1 MAFVKV
7 YYKGGS
13 DEERATALEI
23 ALKSFKRKVEREG
36 IIKEV
41 RNREEYTPPSVRKRM
56 KQKEAIKRA
65 RRMESKKRRFYRD
78 K

>member
-7 YYKGGS
+7 YYKGS
-13 DEERATALEI
+13 SEEERSAALEI

-36 IIKEV
+36 VIKEV
-41 RNREEYTPPSVRKRM
+41 RAREQYTPPSVQRRLK
-56 KQKEAIKRA
+56 KKEAIKRA
-65 RRMESKKRRFYRD
+65 RRMESKKRRFFRD

>member
-7 YYKGGS
+7 YYKGTS
-13 DEERATALEI
+13 DEEKATALEI

-36 IIKEV
+36 TIKEV
-41 RNREEYTPPSVRKRM
+41 RDREEYTPPSVRKRL
-56 KQKEAIKRA
+56 KKKEAIKRA
-65 RRMESKKRRFYRD
+65 RRMESKKRRFFRD